1 MVVSCH
7 IDTRNI
13 DTLSLSIVTLTRL
26 YDHAD
31 HPDNPT
37 GEMVVSFVI
46 WDPRYNDSNRL
57 NEAIPTT

>member
-1 MVVSCH
+1 MEMENILIHLQVKMVVSCH

-46 WDPRYNDSNRL
+46 
-57 NEAIPTT
+57 